1 MCFMPRLPPWTSQG
15 FMLNCFTS
23 LQLTLR
29 SFQNS
34 GAYTETLSLAKADCI
49 GPTASVQDRKPVS
62 AVVLF
67 SACHAHAKSFS
78 CPQRQSLYIC
88 GGPDWTVQSAYA
100 TQGPFPVI
108 STHTCAL
115 RTHGAEKTKRLGAG
129 PCTHFCKVLQNV
141 ELVIG
146 AYISI

>member
-1 MCFMPRLPPWTSQG
+1 MLHATVTPLDFARLHAEFTFDIG
-15 FMLNCFTS
+15 FRVYSLESTGTGSIKPMLE
-23 LQLTLR
+23 L
-29 SFQNS
+29 
-34 GAYTETLSLAKADCI
+34 G
-49 GPTASVQDRKPVS
+49 PVS

-115 RTHGAEKTKRLGAG
+115 QTHGAEKTKRLGAG
-129 PCTHFCKVLQNV
+129 PCTHFC
-141 ELVIG
+141 
-146 AYISI
+146 